1 MRHRLSYANVAATLA
16 LVFSMTGGA
25 LAAGHYLITSTKQIS
40 PKVLKKLTGAPGKTG
55 PVGPAG
61 AGGAAGAV
69 GKEGAQ
75 GVPGTPGSA
84 GKAGVAGTEG
94 AEGREGPEG
103 PEGERGPSEAFTDHV
118 ASLAFSGTAGQTGN
132 VASVSLP
139 AGSYAILATL
149 AVADTGVARD
159 EVECALVV
167 VPANSIFDATTI
179 VISGNDA
186 RSLALSEALT
196 TNQTNTVSLGCKSSG
211 TEGSYEAVTL
221 TATRVAS
228 ITG

>member
-40 PKVLKKLTGAPGKTG
+40 PKVLKKLTGASGKTG

-94 AEGREGPEG
+94 PEGPEG
-103 PEGERGPSEAFTDHV
+103 PEGERGPSEAVTDHV
-118 ASLAFSGTAGQTGN
+118 ASLAFSGTAGQTEN

-139 AGSYAILATL
+139 AGSYTILATL
-149 AVADTGVARD
+149 AVADTGLARD
-159 EVECALVV
+159 EVECALVL

-196 TNQTNTVSLGCKSSG
+196 TNQTNTANLGCKSTG
-211 TEGSYEAVTL
+211 TEGSYKAVTL